1 MSIANLGN
9 LLKIFNGAKP
19 TPEEKHTL
27 FKEAAI
33 MTVARAT
40 ASDMNIKEIE
50 VETVQKIVS
59 RITREEISS
68 ADVRMAA
75 NSKLFE
81 SAPLDKYLAKVGKQ
95 LEVEDQL
102 IIVGALA
109 DVILSD
115 KRVSG
120 AEVEFFNM
128 VAGAFELTPAQL
140 AGLIETPAQPR

>member
-1 MSIANLGN
+1 M
-9 LLKIFNGAKP
+9 
-19 TPEEKHTL
+19 
-27 FKEAAI
+27 
-33 MTVARAT
+33 
-40 ASDMNIKEIE
+40 
-50 VETVQKIVS
+50 
-59 RITREEISS
+59 
-68 ADVRMAA
+68 
-75 NSKLFE
+75 
-81 SAPLDKYLAKVGKQ
+81 GKQ

-102 IIVGALA
+102 IIVGALS